1 MVQDRLHD
9 EFSSGLDRAEAELKV
24 QLQEAVR
31 RTRRFGKTFVG
42 LLVMAAFIIGFSFYY
57 FVWRY
62 AVIDQVKITQDSAN
76 PSTVGFRFAVVSE
89 GFIEYGHG
97 NSRSGEPVGKGD
109 ERNFSYRR
117 PVRESETRFTV
128 FIRCRKAIFPYW
140 YSETF
145 WAKGS

>member
-9 EFSSGLDRAEAELKV
+9 EFSSGLGRAEAELKV
-24 QLQEAVR
+24 QHQEAVR

-42 LLVMAAFIIGFSFYY
+42 LLVMAAFVIGFSFYY

-76 PSTVGFRFAVVSE
+76 PSSVGFRFTVVSD

-97 NSRSGEPVGKGD
+97 NSRSGEPSGQG
-109 ERNFSYRR
+109 
-117 PVRESETRFTV
+117 
-128 FIRCRKAIFPYW
+128 
-140 YSETF
+140 
-145 WAKGS
+145 